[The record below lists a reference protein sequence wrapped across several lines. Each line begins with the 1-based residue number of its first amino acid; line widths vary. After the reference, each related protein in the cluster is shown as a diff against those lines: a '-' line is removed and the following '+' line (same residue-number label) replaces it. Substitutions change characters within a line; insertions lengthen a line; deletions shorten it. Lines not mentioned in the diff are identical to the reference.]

1 MRASRAW
8 VRRESART
16 SALRSRIRRSTS
28 AGKGEPRLIQ
38 GDDRGKNLGKP
49 PGLARAQGRI
59 QPCRSRNRKST
70 MGPSR
75 SPMQS
80 PRRTEAKSR
89 PAGSSGN
96 PEESPK
102 SEGRGQRKESATVGA
117 GSILGTLRSSEST
130 WNPRPPKDPPV
141 PAAANSKG
149 SRCAMKLQ
157 PCP

>member
-1 MRASRAW
+1 
-8 VRRESART
+8 
-16 SALRSRIRRSTS
+16 
-28 AGKGEPRLIQ
+28 
-38 GDDRGKNLGKP
+38 
-49 PGLARAQGRI
+49 
-59 QPCRSRNRKST
+59 
-70 MGPSR
+70 
-75 SPMQS
+75 MQS

-157 PCP
+157 HAREHGFHSLISENPQKWFSGFPSDSRPRQLLSKPQSFFTSLYKT